1 MSRARVSII
10 VYSAYLAATGL
21 LLALIPNVI
30 LALVR
35 LPEDHGFWVRMA
47 GILAFALGIKA
58 IQNSTAENASFFRF
72 DNVTRTIAATFMV
85 ILVSFGIAPK
95 IILVF
100 AAIDYGGALWT
111 ERALRTETRNP
122 VRSVVA

>member
-1 MSRARVSII
+1 
-10 VYSAYLAATGL
+10 
-21 LLALIPNVI
+21 
-30 LALVR
+30 
-35 LPEDHGFWVRMA
+35 MA